1 MVVMMMLNDRA
12 QYGGDLV
19 QISQDLDDEN
29 PDKNMG
35 VLQVLD
41 EVVEDT
47 SRTQLSDITDMTC
60 DT

>member
-1 MVVMMMLNDRA
+1 MLNDRA
-12 QYGGDLV
+12 QYGDDLV
-19 QISQDLDDEN
+19 QIWQDLDDGN